1 MGWSP
6 YRKPGL
12 THHHA
17 ARSWKGYTLVTSTFA
32 DATYLLDMDGQIV
45 HRWHYPDLRVFYAR
59 LLPNG
64 NLLALGNHPDVMPT
78 ITPAEGRV
86 LPINQR
92 ARTMGGNGSQLV
104 EFNWESERVWSY
116 NNERI
121 HHDFVRLTNGNTIM
135 PEWVEMP
142 EDADRLVQG
151 GLREARSK
159 RPKLV
164 SDDYIEIDPTG
175 KEVKRVHLW
184 ELLDPRRDPICV
196 LEDRNEWTHTNS
208 IDLNVTDNTLL
219 FSCRDNSRVGIIDW
233 TDGSLQWKYGA
244 PEIFHQHHA
253 SWLSNGNVQIFDNGM
268 HRHGNPYSRVVEVD
282 PKDSIIAWQY
292 VAKPQQQFF
301 SGHISGAERLPNG
314 NVLVCEGTAGR
325 VFEITQQG
333 EVVWEW
339 INPFV
344 TIRQGEPRTW
354 LFRAHRYGADDP
366 ALAGRELDAGNYR
379 ALNRMHELMRGP
391 RSR

>member
-1 MGWSP
+1 MGWSSF
-6 YRKPGL
+6 RKPGL
-12 THHHA
+12 SHHHS
-17 ARSWKGYTLVTSTFA
+17 ARSWKGYTLVTVIFG

-45 HRWHYPDLRVFYAR
+45 HRWYFPDLRVFYAR

-78 ITPAEGRV
+78 ISPVEGRV

-104 EFNWESERVWSY
+104 EFNWEGERVWSY
-116 NNERI
+116 NNESI
-121 HHDFVRLTNGNTIM
+121 HHDFVRLANGNTIM

-151 GLREARSK
+151 GLREARSR

-164 SDDYIEIDPTG
+164 SDDYIEIDPSG
-175 KEVKRVHLW
+175 NEVRRIHLW
-184 ELLDPRRDPICV
+184 ELLDPRRDTICA

-208 IDLNVTDNTLL
+208 LDLNVANNTLL

-233 TDGSLQWKYGA
+233 SDGSLQWKFGA
-244 PEIFHQHHA
+244 PEVFHQHHA
-253 SWLSNGNVQIFDNGM
+253 SWLPNGNVQIFDNGM
-268 HRHGNPYSRVVEVD
+268 HRHGMPYSRVVEVS
-282 PKDSIIAWQY
+282 PKDSSIAWQY
-292 VAKPQQQFF
+292 AAKPQQQFF

-314 NVLVCEGTAGR
+314 NVLVCEGTGGR
-325 VFEITQQG
+325 LFEVTQQG
-333 EVVWEW
+333 EIVWEW
-339 INPFV
+339 ISPFV

-354 LFRAHRYGADDP
+354 LFRAHRYGPDDP
-366 ALAGRELDAGNYR
+366 ALAGRELDSGNYR
-379 ALNRMHELMRGP
+379 AMNKMFELAR
-391 RSR
+391 